1 MVHFSYFML
10 LHVIYLDHGSE
21 GTKWLLD
28 FLILSL
34 KTVPNDT
41 GWTLREFVM
50 VQNDLRHGQ
59 SDTVIFIHKPTL
71 NPCKLH
77 GLWQRFTVA
86 CRHSPLR
93 EPFSGLPSVGV
104 MSRAPLFFVCK
115 YCLKSTSEQT
125 GPDCSRV
132 PTFYSAS
139 SWWRC
144 WISPSFTGT
153 PCFRCCT
160 QFLQLSAWER
170 NILYLWSSCH
180 FYSIFAFLMMLS
192 LCSFLSQPSCFCFS

>member
-1 MVHFSYFML
+1 MSIFMNSYKCSKAEPTFGWYLALKRLHLQIPGSIHNLQFYLFGPFQL
-10 LHVIYLDHGSE
+10 LHVAACNIFRSRLWGNQVVA
-21 GTKWLLD
+21 GLLD
-28 FLILSL
+28 LV
-34 KTVPNDT
+34 T
-41 GWTLREFVM
+41 E
-50 VQNDLRHGQ
+50 
-59 SDTVIFIHKPTL
+59 
-71 NPCKLH
+71 
-77 GLWQRFTVA
+77 
-86 CRHSPLR
+86 
-93 EPFSGLPSVGV
+93 E
-104 MSRAPLFFVCK
+104 
-115 YCLKSTSEQT
+115 
-125 GPDCSRV
+125 V